1 MKKKVALFFHLE
13 NENEKEAYELLD
25 GLGRKKS
32 AAIIKLVLDHKD
44 EVNSCKDE
52 KRKNITKTKH
62 LLPVGEKSESVET
75 DKKES
80 LPVHE
85 SVIGEEIPQNDIKNE
100 RSNVVKEEK
109 KLDNSLILN
118 GLQSFRL

>member
-32 AAIIKLVLDHKD
+32 AAIIKLLLDYKD

-52 KRKNITKTKH
+52 KRKNITKSKR
-62 LLPVGEKSESVET
+62 LLPVGKKSESVET

-85 SVIGEEIPQNDIKNE
+85 AVIGEEIPQNDIKHE